1 MAVPLLAALLLSY
14 SPSPRP
20 ALSSLPAPP
29 PHSTAALQLSSAA
42 AQRSDGVLPLP
53 VSPLPRFAWRT
64 VVTFAA
70 NPAAFLVIPL
80 LFRFAPG
87 LDVLGANWATDRMAL
102 RHGLVGTAPLLA
114 LTLLPLDRIPALS
127 SLREV
132 TTASKTI
139 CLYAFGARLVP
150 LRAFAAATLLA
161 GSAAVCEELA
171 FRGALMGGAE
181 RLCLQLPLLPPR
193 ICALVALAAQAL
205 LFGRLHS
212 YTASAAYFA
221 AATVAG
227 CAFGAAFLAT
237 RNLAVPVLMHF
248 AVDMV
253 SFLVCH
259 VQVSRAGEAEQRRLI
274 GDASPIATALRG
286 LAGVPPGVPPRAD
299 ERSAPQQGA

>member
-1 MAVPLLAALLLSY
+1 MATLVVALLLSY

-20 ALSSLPAPP
+20 ALPP
-29 PHSTAALQLSSAA
+29 PRFSALQLSSAA

-53 VSPLPRFAWRT
+53 ASPLPRFAWRT

-114 LTLLPLDRIPALS
+114 LTLLPLDRIPVPALS

-181 RLCLQLPLLPPR
+181 RLCLQLLPPR
-193 ICALVALAAQAL
+193 ICALIALAAQAL

-259 VQVSRAGEAEQRRLI
+259 VQVSRSGEAEQRRLI
-274 GDASPIATALRG
+274 GGDSPIATALRG
-286 LAGVPPGVPPRAD
+286 LVGVPPGAPPRAD